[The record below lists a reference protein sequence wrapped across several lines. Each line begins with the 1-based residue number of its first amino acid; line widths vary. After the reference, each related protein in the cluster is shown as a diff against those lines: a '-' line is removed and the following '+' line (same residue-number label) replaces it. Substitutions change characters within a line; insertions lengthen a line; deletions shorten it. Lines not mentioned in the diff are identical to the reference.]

1 MSENKQRTVFRT
13 EAPTA
18 FAFLSSDLECR
29 RNDGNATEAI
39 SIPKKK
45 KRLRDEAKSSPNSDN
60 NRPNSPNC
68 VNPFILVQVRICKD
82 SSLGL
87 ETSGGTINIFKFIY
101 IQRM

>member
-45 KRLRDEAKSSPNSDN
+45 
-60 NRPNSPNC
+60 
-68 VNPFILVQVRICKD
+68 
-82 SSLGL
+82 
-87 ETSGGTINIFKFIY
+87 ETERRGKEQSKF
-101 IQRM
+101 